1 MFLLLVCRLLL
12 CLCPQICAVRWWY
25 TWAEWLQM
33 AWHVCLENRQ
43 NNLHL
48 LMMYFIT
55 LLYRSIAAFWSSS
68 LVSFFSAFLIII
80 DITIMIIGLINDQ
93 HHNNDHFYW
102 IDHLRQNLS
111 PPSWPTFHFQALLPQ
126 KNFYHKKLL
135 PQQKIFTTKKLLPQ
149 QQKITPKKL
158 LPQKT
163 FTTENFYHLQQRTLK
178 KAFGLGIKL
187 KGGGT
192 VDPSSK

>member
-1 MFLLLVCRLLL
+1 
-12 CLCPQICAVRWWY
+12 
-25 TWAEWLQM
+25 M

-80 DITIMIIGLINDQ
+80 DIKIMIIGLINDQ
-93 HHNNDHFYW
+93 HHNHDHFYW
-102 IDHLRQNLS
+102 IDHRRQNLS
-111 PPSWPTFHFQALLPQ
+111 PPSWPTFHFQALLRQ
-126 KNFYHKKLL
+126 KKLL
-135 PQQKIFTTKKLLPQ
+135 PQQ

-158 LPQKT
+158 LPPAA
-163 FTTENFYHLQQRTLK
+163 ENFQESLWTRNQVKRRRNRRSVLK
-178 KAFGLGIKL
+178 VRDPQLGREMFGRKML
-187 KGGGT
+187 
-192 VDPSSK
+192 VEDSKVLRGFYRNRWWEMFERYWWWWDTQKFWEVFSGKE